1 MLGSMPIELSVR
13 CTSNQSTIRNIPGH
27 VRDVPDVGRTM
38 TVSPAPQAATT
49 RPDDALPV
57 AGLLEVLEA
66 LADPVRLEM
75 VRRLDPDG
83 TPAPCAVL
91 YDGVGKST
99 ASHHFKILR
108 EAGVIE
114 RSVVGGKTH
123 HALRLDAVEERH
135 PGLLRGVLASRD

>member
-1 MLGSMPIELSVR
+1 VS
-13 CTSNQSTIRNIPGH
+13 ST
-27 VRDVPDVGRTM
+27 
-38 TVSPAPQAATT
+38 PQAVSAP
-49 RPDDALPV
+49 RPDDVHPV

-83 TPAPCAVL
+83 TPAPCAAL

-99 ASHHFKILR
+99 ASHHFKVLR

-123 HALRLDAVEERH
+123 HALRLDAVEGRH
-135 PGLLRGVLASRD
+135 PGLLRGVLASSD

>member
-1 MLGSMPIELSVR
+1 M
-13 CTSNQSTIRNIPGH
+13 
-27 VRDVPDVGRTM
+27 
-38 TVSPAPQAATT
+38 SPAPQAAATT
-49 RPDDALPV
+49 RPDDVLPV

-83 TPAPCAVL
+83 TPAPCAAL

-108 EAGVIE
+108 EAGSSSAAWSAARPTTPCGST
-114 RSVVGGKTH
+114 RSRIGTP
-123 HALRLDAVEERH
+123 ACCA
-135 PGLLRGVLASRD
+135 ASWPAATDPSWFDRSNIGYRSAGP